1 MDEIKVKDP
10 KRRPI
15 WVDTYTNP
23 IDMVSRAVSDL
34 QLERMAR
41 ELLIWAGSEDAFAI
55 NEFYTA
61 KHIPTSTWYS
71 WLNKSDV
78 LSTANDIAKEII
90 GIRNAKFV
98 SQGKYKADMIKQVQG
113 YYCPIW
119 KSEHDRI
126 MAMTHEEKSDRPQE
140 LTINYMPPTDVVPLL
155 IKNE

>member
-1 MDEIKVKDP
+1 MIE
-10 KRRPI
+10 
-15 WVDTYTNP
+15 
-23 IDMVSRAVSDL
+23 RAVSDL

-41 ELLIWAGSEDAFAI
+41 ELLIWAGNEESFAI

-61 KHIPTSTWYS
+61 KRIPTSTWYS
-71 WLNKSDV
+71 WLNKSEP
-78 LSTANDIAKEII
+78 LSTANSIAKEII

-98 SQGKYKADMIKQVQG
+98 SQGKYKSDMIRQVQG

-126 MAMTHEEKSDRPQE
+126 MAMTKEEKSDRPQE
-140 LTINYMPPTDVVPLL
+140 VTIIAMPHTDVVPLL